1 MSDLERALRAA
12 ASADVDAAAVTAGL
26 VRRAEEAQL
35 IDVAYAV
42 VDSPLGPLLLA
53 ATRRGLVRVAFED
66 EDGALPLLAERLSP
80 RLLEVPERLAGVRR
94 QLGEYF
100 SGTRTGFDL
109 PVDRALIKGFRSP
122 VLRITSAIPYGDVA
136 TYGEVARRAGRP
148 RAVRAVGQA
157 LGGNPLPIVI
167 PCHRVVRA
175 GGELGG
181 YAGGTER
188 KQQLLRL
195 EAGRR

>member
-1 MSDLERALRAA
+1 MSDLERALRTAG
-12 ASADVDAAAVTAGL
+12 SVDVDAAAVTAGL
-26 VRRAEEAQL
+26 VRRAEEAEL

-66 EDGALPLLAERLSP
+66 EGAALPLLAERLSP

-94 QLGEYF
+94 QLDEYF
-100 SGTRTGFDL
+100 TGTRTGFDL
-109 PVDRALIKGFRSP
+109 PLDRALIKGFRSP

-148 RAVRAVGQA
+148 RAARAVGQA

-175 GGELGG
+175 GGEVGG
-181 YAGGTER
+181 YAGGPER